1 MFQLDGADVIFINK
15 QSNIV
20 HMQFMQKTPSG
31 PISSV
36 NDSANQ

>member
-1 MFQLDGADVIFINK
+1 
-15 QSNIV
+15 
-20 HMQFMQKTPSG
+20 MQFMQKTPSG